1 MGRFKA
7 PSPALVIA
15 GVALFSSLGGGAVA
29 TVALNQVVSSSI
41 KDGEV
46 KRPDIANGAV
56 TSAKIANGQV
66 QLVDIST
73 TARTGLVAN
82 YYNKTQSDDRYMRG
96 TITVTAKSAPI
107 AKGAFGYATATC
119 PTGMQA
125 IGGGANPSGVLN
137 MVVSG
142 SFAVISGRSPGE
154 LSVGRHP
161 AATGWRAF
169 AKNVNQSGTAIVT
182 AVVVCAPLG

>member
-1 MGRFKA
+1 MGRFTK

-15 GVALFSSLGGGAVA
+15 SVALFSSLGGGAVA

-46 KRPDIANGAV
+46 KNPDIANGAV
-56 TSAKIANGQV
+56 TSAKIGNGQI

-82 YYNKTQSDDRYMRG
+82 HYNKTQSDARYLRG
-96 TITVTAKSAPI
+96 TVTVTARSAAI
-107 AKGAFGYATATC
+107 AKGKFGYATATC
-119 PTGMQA
+119 PSGMQA

-137 MVVSG
+137 MVVAG
-142 SFAVISGRSPGE
+142 SFAVISGKSPGE
-154 LSVGRHP
+154 LPVGRHP
-161 AATGWRAF
+161 SATGWRAF
-169 AKNVNQSGTAIVT
+169 AKNVNQSGTATVT
-182 AVVVCAPLG
+182 AVAVCAPIA

>member
-1 MGRFKA
+1 MGRFNK

-46 KRPDIANGAV
+46 KTPDIAVGAV
-56 TSAKIANGQV
+56 TSARIGNGQI
-66 QLVDIST
+66 QLVDMSS
-73 TARTGLVAN
+73 TARSGLVAN
-82 YYNKTQSDDRYMRG
+82 VFTKTQSDDRYLRS
-96 TITVTAKSAPI
+96 TVTVTAKSGAI
-107 AKGAFGYATATC
+107 AIGKFGYATATC

-125 IGGGANPSGVLN
+125 IGGGANPSGVLH
-137 MVVSG
+137 MVVAG
-142 SFAVISGRSPGE
+142 SFAVINGKSPGE
-154 LSVGRHP
+154 LAAGRHP

-169 AKNVNQSGTAIVT
+169 AKNVNQAGTATVT
-182 AVVVCAPLG
+182 AVAVCAPLG

>member
-1 MGRFKA
+1 MCIRD
-7 PSPALVIA
+7 
-15 GVALFSSLGGGAVA
+15 SLYK
-29 TVALNQVVSSSI
+29 NYMES
-41 KDGEV
+41 
-46 KRPDIANGAV
+46 
-56 TSAKIANGQV
+56 GQ
-66 QLVDIST
+66 I
-73 TARTGLVAN
+73 N
-82 YYNKTQSDDRYMRG
+82 RG

-107 AKGAFGYATATC
+107 AKGAFGYATETC

-137 MVVSG
+137 MVVAG
-142 SFAVISGRSPGE
+142 SFAVISGKSPGE

-182 AVVVCAPLG
+182 AVAVCAPLG